1 MKHVL
6 MALSLNIIALPAL
19 AETCPEAPP
28 IEADMDRLVA
38 QVQRAPDQMAARALS
53 AEMWELWLQA
63 PDEYSQNLL
72 DSAMARR
79 NVADYAAAE
88 AALTSL
94 VQYCPFYAEGWNQ
107 RAFVRFLQSDWDG
120 ALTDLDQAL
129 KYNPRHTGALTG
141 KVLTL
146 INAGR
151 DDEAQPVLREALE
164 LNPWL
169 SERALLRGE
178 DL

>member
-1 MKHVL
+1 
-6 MALSLNIIALPAL
+6 
-19 AETCPEAPP
+19 
-28 IEADMDRLVA
+28 MDRLVA
-38 QVQRAPDQMAARALS
+38 QVQAAPNAMAAREIS
-53 AEMWELWLQA
+53 NQMWQLWLQA

-72 DSAMARR
+72 DSAMERR
-79 NVADYAAAE
+79 RLGDYDASE

-94 VQYCPFYAEGWNQ
+94 TQYCPFYAEGWNQ
-107 RAFVRFLQSDWDG
+107 RAFTRFLRADWEG
-120 ALTDLDQAL
+120 ALADIDKAL
-129 KYNPRHTGALTG
+129 EFNPRHTGALTG
-141 KVLTL
+141 KALTL

-151 DDEAQPVLREALE
+151 EDDAQAILREALE

>member
-1 MKHVL
+1 
-6 MALSLNIIALPAL
+6 
-19 AETCPEAPP
+19 
-28 IEADMDRLVA
+28 
-38 QVQRAPDQMAARALS
+38 
-53 AEMWELWLQA
+53 
-63 PDEYSQNLL
+63 
-72 DSAMARR
+72 MARR

-129 KYNPRHTGALTG
+129 KYNPRNTGALTG
-141 KVLTL
+141 KALTL